1 MSSKI
6 FGTLTLI
13 ALAVACF
20 IGLKNK
26 AAYQNEITVRQE
38 TESKLKTTKARLD
51 KAIKD
56 RDETRAAN
64 DAMEAEIPKV
74 QAQKDEQDKSNK
86 ELADTKVAKT
96 TEAEGN
102 KAKLDAAR
110 EKTQA
115 LGNIKDLASK
125 MGSMIVQLKGLEDSV
140 RESEAKLASLT
151 NENSGIEARVAK
163 QREDSEKR
171 SKGESLPELRT
182 HISAI
187 YPSWGFVT
195 LAAGNTA
202 GVIAN
207 STLDVVRDDEVI
219 AKLLVTAVERNTAS
233 ASIIPDTV
241 KADVTLMAGDQVVP
255 GVKVSTPAPAAS
267 PNPVPTN

>member
-13 ALAVACF
+13 ALAIACF

-26 AAYQNEITVRQE
+26 TAYQNEIVTRQE
-38 TESKLKTTKARLD
+38 IQSKLEKTQARLTKA
-51 KAIKD
+51 KKD
-56 RDETRAAN
+56 LADTQAAHDE
-64 DAMEAEIPKV
+64 MKAEIPKV
-74 QAQKDEQDKSNK
+74 QAQKDDQEKANEALTS
-86 ELADTKVAKT
+86 TKTAKT
-96 TEAEGN
+96 TEVEAN
-102 KAKLDAAR
+102 KAKLDQAR
-110 EKTQA
+110 EKTAA

-125 MGSMIVQLKGLEDSV
+125 MGAMIAEVKGLEDSV
-140 RESEAKLASLT
+140 RDSEAKLASLT
-151 NENSGIEARVAK
+151 NENTGVEARVTK

-171 SKGESLPELRT
+171 SKGESLPELKT
-182 HISAI
+182 HIAAV

-195 LAAGNTA
+195 LAAGNTS
-202 GVIAN
+202 GVITN
-207 STLDVVRDDEVI
+207 STLDVIRDDEVI

-241 KADVTLMAGDQVVP
+241 KADVTLAAGDHVVP

-267 PNPVPTN
+267 PAPVPAN